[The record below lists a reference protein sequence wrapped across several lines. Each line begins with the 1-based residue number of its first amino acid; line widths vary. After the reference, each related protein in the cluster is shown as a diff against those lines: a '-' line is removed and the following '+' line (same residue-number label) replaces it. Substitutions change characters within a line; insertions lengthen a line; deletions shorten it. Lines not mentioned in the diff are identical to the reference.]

1 MKMLLSSSS
10 QICDSRFNC
19 STAHGAFFFSL
30 FPTDPELFKSPATVL
45 DFAFA
50 PSSGISYSVT
60 HSKMNWEEAHQN
72 CNNNASEL
80 ASILDPHSQALLFL
94 FAKEYGGPLWIG
106 LNSNRVRTKALHTHS
121 EADTQPEFTSC
132 SHLVAHWDFCQC
144 SAENSMLH
152 QCNSHLHWKSSN
164 KTDAVRDFL

>member
-1 MKMLLSSSS
+1 MTTNLTVL
-10 QICDSRFNC
+10 
-19 STAHGAFFFSL
+19 GVFFFL

-50 PSSGISYSVT
+50 HSSGISYSVT
-60 HSKMNWEEAHQN
+60 HARMNWEEAHKN

-80 ASILDPHSQALLFL
+80 ASILDPYSQALLFL
-94 FAKEYGGPLWIG
+94 LAEEYGEPLWIG
-106 LNSNRVRTKALHTHS
+106 LNSNKVRTNILHAS
-121 EADTQPEFTSC
+121 SQADTGPDFTLC

-152 QCNSHLHWKSSN
+152 QCNSHLHWKSSI
-164 KTDAVRDFL
+164 RLIQ